1 MKYFNAIIFIALV
14 MSGMYSCKPDSKDQ
28 PVPADPKLRFIASW
42 KCNEMSSQ
50 TGPSAFDVH
59 IVDSTGDYVL
69 IENFSSMGFNNKVKA
84 HISGDNIN
92 FIVPQNISGKVIL
105 SASAHLENS
114 STIKMN
120 YIVDYGN
127 PQKDTCSA
135 TLTKQ

>member
-42 KCNEMSSQ
+42 KCNEVSSQ

-69 IENFSSMGFNNKVKA
+69 IENFSSMGFTKKSRNENFFASLSFV
-84 HISGDNIN
+84 INI
-92 FIVPQNISGKVIL
+92 I
-105 SASAHLENS
+105 ASIELR
-114 STIKMN
+114 
-120 YIVDYGN
+120 V
-127 PQKDTCSA
+127 
-135 TLTKQ
+135 TK